1 MRDRC
6 FQALVTLVLTLVPIA
21 AAAQIDL
28 RPTPAPTV
36 TADNFAWYEQREP
49 VYFAGNLYY
58 PAGPQIHF
66 MSNEMVRSG
75 YYRGVFLY
83 TRTTLEPYSIVYVP
97 LTGGLMQPYERRR
110 TGELAGTVG
119 TTTPSF
125 PVDRIP
131 EFTTDEYDRAQA
143 AGPPTGIAPSLD
155 RVPILG
161 SVDAADLSVAPT
173 TGRVESRPVAPRRA
187 AGKPI
192 GLNNG
197 IYVVFASRKWFSSGA
212 AMDMDVTRLV
222 VIGRYGVFPVYA
234 EREGKRDTIYI
245 PSSAATP
252 TLLAPYS
259 QRPF

>member
-1 MRDRC
+1 MRERC
-6 FQALVTLVLTLVPIA
+6 SPALVAFVLTLLPM
-21 AAAQIDL
+21 AAAQINV
-28 RPTPAPTV
+28 RPTPPPTV
-36 TADNFAWYEQREP
+36 TADNFAWFEQREP
-49 VYFAGNLYY
+49 IYFAGNWYY

-66 MSNEMVRSG
+66 MGNEMVRSG

-83 TRTTLEPYSIVYVP
+83 TRPTLEPYSIVYVP
-97 LTGGLMQPYERRR
+97 LTGGVMQPYERRR

-143 AGPPTGIAPSLD
+143 AGPPTGIAPSFAQ
-155 RVPILG
+155 VPIVG
-161 SVDAADLSVAPT
+161 DVDSGDLRVAST
-173 TGRVESRPVAPRRA
+173 TGRAESRQVAPPRSP
-187 AGKPI
+187 GKPL
-192 GLNNG
+192 GLNG
-197 IYVVFASRKWFSSGA
+197 LYVVFASRKWFSSGP

-222 VIGRYGVFPVYA
+222 VIGRSGAFPVYA
-234 EREGKRDTIYI
+234 QRDGKRDTIYI
-245 PSSAATP
+245 PSSAETP